1 MLTKETRIIKGI
13 KIYNHLENEDKK
25 YQVKIYKGTEI
36 NEKCILIERK
46 MIVLWGRKET
56 RGTEIKWTSR
66 SWIKNKMQS
75 GV

>member
-46 MIVLWGRKET
+46 MIVL
-56 RGTEIKWTSR
+56 
-66 SWIKNKMQS
+66 
-75 GV
+75 